1 MGPTGTRIAII
12 PQIWLHYRNE
22 PLPIPQF
29 HIGICDRRSRV
40 SPIAKSDLAELRRA
54 KKLLENPGLAAKMS
68 AALGAP
74 IEKSLAMLPKSIQR
88 GIHKASEAAMMKALD
103 VAVKSLGDNTKK
115 PAQSHLH
122 KIAAATS
129 GAVGGAFGLFALGI
143 ELPVSTTI
151 MLRSI
156 ADIAK
161 SEGEN
166 IHFIDTKLACL
177 TVFALGSKKT
187 GNDDAT
193 ESGYFATRAAM
204 SGAVSE
210 ATRFLAEK
218 GFSKSGAP
226 ALVRLVSLVS
236 ARFGIVVSE
245 KAAAQAIP
253 ILGAATGA
261 LINTIFIGHFQDMAR
276 GHFVVRRL
284 EKTYGAE
291 PVRLAYRDL

>member
-1 MGPTGTRIAII
+1 MSEFTKT
-12 PQIWLHYRNE
+12 
-22 PLPIPQF
+22 
-29 HIGICDRRSRV
+29 
-40 SPIAKSDLAELRRA
+40 DLADLKRA

-68 AALGAP
+68 SALGAP
-74 IEKSLAMLPKSIQR
+74 IEKSVALLPKAVQQ
-88 GIHKASEAAMMKALD
+88 GIHKASETAIMKALD
-103 VAVKSLGDNTKK
+103 VAVKSLGDSKMK
-115 PAQSHLH
+115 PAQSGLH

-166 IHFIDTKLACL
+166 VQHIDTKLACL
-177 TVFALGSKKT
+177 TVFALGSNKSAKD
-187 GNDDAT
+187 NAS

-204 SGAVSE
+204 SGAVAE
-210 ATRFLAEK
+210 ATKFLAEK

-226 ALVRLVSLVS
+226 ALVRLVSLLS

-253 ILGAATGA
+253 IIGAVAGG

-276 GHFVVRRL
+276 GHFIVRRL
-284 EKTYGAE
+284 EKIYGAE
-291 PVRLAYRDL
+291 PVRLAYQDQ